1 MFGREGL
8 KNLVYSAVLLALALA
23 LPFLTGQIPEIGN
36 ALCPMHIPVLLCGF
50 VCGPLPA
57 AVVGGAAPLLRSLI
71 FGRPVLF
78 PNALCMAFELAAYG
92 LAAGLL
98 NKRLPERPGYVYL
111 SLSLSMIFGR
121 LVWGGVSYIIYALG
135 GMDFTFGMF
144 TAGALFN
151 AVPGII
157 IQIVLIPPVV
167 WGLRRAGVICSNAK
181 ASVHGD

>member
-1 MFGREGL
+1 M
-8 KNLVYSAVLLALALA
+8 VYSAVLLALALA

-57 AVVGGAAPLLRSLI
+57 AVVGGAAPLLRSLM

-98 NKRLPERPGYVYL
+98 NKRLPERPGIRLSVTFVVDDIRTACLGRCVVHHICTGRNGFYIRDVYG
-111 SLSLSMIFGR
+111 GR
-121 LVWGGVSYIIYALG
+121 IVQCRPRYNNSDRAHTAC
-135 GMDFTFGMF
+135 GMGTEKG
-144 TAGALFN
+144 
-151 AVPGII
+151 
-157 IQIVLIPPVV
+157 
-167 WGLRRAGVICSNAK
+167 RR
-181 ASVHGD
+181 HLQ